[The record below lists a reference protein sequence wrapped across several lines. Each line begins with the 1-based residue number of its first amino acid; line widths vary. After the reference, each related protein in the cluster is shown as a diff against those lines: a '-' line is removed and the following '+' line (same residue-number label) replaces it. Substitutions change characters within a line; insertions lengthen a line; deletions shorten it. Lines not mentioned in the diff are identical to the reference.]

1 MTADEEDGVGRL
13 AAAARNLVAACERLG
28 SEQRV
33 QERADIAAR
42 VAIEDLAGAAVG
54 TERDRQLRT
63 DAADKAARWALQKK
77 DDVRAAQ
84 RYVQRSSVHMANV
97 LRIERA
103 GATPAEGGERQTG
116 RTQRMLEAAVAA
128 IRGDEPYVF
137 VVAASR
143 QHAEELAERLAS
155 MVPGSRVTAGSK
167 VYLAGGGQIA
177 VETAHEIG
185 LQWATG
191 RHRGFV
197 SVPVYAD
204 HYAIEQA
211 CGWALDQHARWGG
224 REQRDGRAELVEAIG
239 ELLSKNGC
247 DCECGHDAEGHDGAC
262 ERCLGCR
269 IEELLR

>member
-1 MTADEEDGVGRL
+1 MT
-13 AAAARNLVAACERLG
+13 
-28 SEQRV
+28 
-33 QERADIAAR
+33 
-42 VAIEDLAGAAVG
+42 
-54 TERDRQLRT
+54 
-63 DAADKAARWALQKK
+63 
-77 DDVRAAQ
+77 
-84 RYVQRSSVHMANV
+84 ANV
-97 LRIERA
+97 LRSERA
-103 GATPAEGGERQTG
+103 GATPAEGGERKTG

-128 IRGDEPYVF
+128 IRGGESYVF

-155 MVPGSRVTAGSK
+155 MVPGSGVTAGSK
-167 VYLAGGGQIA
+167 VYPRDGGQIA

-197 SVPVYAD
+197 GIPVYAD

-211 CGWALDQHARWGG
+211 CGWALDQHAQWGG
-224 REQRDGRAELVEAIG
+224 REQRNGRAELIVAIG
-239 ELLSKNGC
+239 ELLSENGC
-247 DCECGHDAEGHDGAC
+247 DCACGHDAEGHDGDC